1 MNKVKQTQSDTLAME
16 VIQKAINELE
26 GAWNELVEIKDMEGL
41 DSILKEIAKL
51 LKAVKK
57 AEAKEK
63 NK

>member
-1 MNKVKQTQSDTLAME
+1 MNKVKQAQSDTLAME

-51 LKAVKK
+51 LKAMKK